1 MKPLHP
7 ISTNFNGNE
16 RHPHIMLVDLL
27 RRAAGINL
35 SDASGLAVEI
45 TENASKNMSYDQFHE
60 AVAEICRGVDR
71 AITRKKKESE
81 SFRATVDAALG
92 LDHLND
98 EQLMS

>member
-35 SDASGLAVEI
+35 ADASGLAVEI
-45 TENASKNMSYDQFHE
+45 TENASKNMPYDQFHE
-60 AVAEICRGVDR
+60 VVAEICRGVDR

-81 SFRATVDAALG
+81 SFRATVDAAFG